1 MMTMILNGSAR
12 IPINSYNRYINIVD
26 GKVRSNASFSC
37 TGSGIIDSLLVLA
50 ANPITSIEVQ
60 NDGTSIYDLE
70 NLNAKLTNLN
80 ENIYDGKVNVS
91 AEIKF
96 DHDSEDDTAEEGL
109 H

>member
-12 IPINSYNRYINIVD
+12 IPIVNYNRYINIVD
-26 GKVRSNASFSC
+26 GQIRSNASFSC
-37 TGSGIIDSLLVLA
+37 VGGGIIDSLIVLA

-60 NDGTSIYDLE
+60 SDSATIYDLD
-70 NLNAKLTNLN
+70 NLDAKLTNLS

-96 DHDSEDDTAEEGL
+96 DHDSEDNTAGKEYL
-109 H
+109 